1 MRLIIEADDFGLSE
15 SISNGIIDGING
27 GYITST
33 NIMANMPFA
42 KYAVEKALE
51 NNIKSVGLHFNL
63 TVGKPLTKNLLLTD
77 ENGVFLYNRKQIE
90 NPNLTYESVYNEMM
104 AQIKQ
109 IEKFSKGKLKLN
121 HITCHHDHLGDN
133 AIIRQVVY
141 DVTKLLKLPIRRE
154 DYSVDFDINKP
165 DIFYQ
170 KFSMKNV
177 NIDCL
182 KNFIEEYSNTDL
194 TIELLS
200 HPGYID
206 DYTKTITSY
215 LDRDKELNTLKQ
227 AKDEGLFDKIQLID
241 YSVLN

>member
-1 MRLIIEADDFGLSE
+1 MKLIIEADDLGLSK
-15 SISNGIIDGING
+15 SITDGIVDGING

-42 KYAVEKALE
+42 KYAVEKAVG

-63 TVGKPLTKNLLLTD
+63 TVGKPLTKNPLLTD

-90 NPNLTYESVYNEMM
+90 NPNLTYESVYKEMM

-109 IEKFSKGKLKLN
+109 IEKFGKGKLKLN
-121 HITCHHDHLGDN
+121 HITCHHHLGDN

-141 DVTKLLKLPIRRE
+141 DITKLLNLPIRRE
-154 DYSVDFDINKP
+154 DYSADFDINKP
-165 DIFYQ
+165 DLFY
-170 KFSMKNV
+170 KDFSMKNV

-182 KNFIEEYSNTDL
+182 RNFIEEYSNTDL

-215 LDRDKELNTLKQ
+215 LDRDKELSTLKQ
-227 AKDEGLFDKIQLID
+227 AKEEGLFDKIQLID
-241 YSVLN
+241 YSALK

>member
-1 MRLIIEADDFGLSE
+1 MLA
-15 SISNGIIDGING
+15 
-27 GYITST
+27 
-33 NIMANMPFA
+33 
-42 KYAVEKALE
+42 
-51 NNIKSVGLHFNL
+51 
-63 TVGKPLTKNLLLTD
+63 D

-121 HITCHHDHLGDN
+121 HITCHHHLGD

-141 DVTKLLKLPIRRE
+141 DITKLLKLPIRRE
-154 DYSVDFDINKP
+154 DYSADFDINKP
-165 DIFYQ
+165 DLFYQ

-182 KNFIEEYSNTDL
+182 RSFIEEYSNTDL

-227 AKDEGLFDKIQLID
+227 AKDEGLFDKVQLID
-241 YSVLN
+241 YSALKC

>member
-1 MRLIIEADDFGLSE
+1 MKLIIEADDFGLSK
-15 SISNGIIDGING
+15 SITDGIVDGING

-42 KYAVEKALE
+42 EYAVEKAVE

-63 TVGKPLTKNLLLTD
+63 TVGKPLTKNPLLTD

-90 NPNLTYESVYNEMM
+90 NPNLTYECVYNEMM

-109 IEKFSKGKLKLN
+109 IEKFGKGKLKLN
-121 HITCHHDHLGDN
+121 HITCHHHLGDN

-141 DVTKLLKLPIRRE
+141 DITKLLNLPIRRE
-154 DYSVDFDINKP
+154 DYSADFDINKP
-165 DIFYQ
+165 DLFY
-170 KFSMKNV
+170 KDFSMKNV

-182 KNFIEEYSNTDL
+182 RNFIEEYSNTDL

-215 LDRDKELNTLKQ
+215 LDRDKELSTLKQ
-227 AKDEGLFDKIQLID
+227 AKEEGLFDKIQLID
-241 YSVLN
+241 YSALK

>member
-1 MRLIIEADDFGLSE
+1 MRLIIEADDFGLSK
-15 SISNGIIDGING
+15 SITDGIVDGING

-42 KYAVEKALE
+42 KYAVEKAVK

-63 TVGKPLTKNLLLTD
+63 TVGEPLTKNSLLTD
-77 ENGVFLYNRKQIE
+77 EIGIFLYNRKQIE

-121 HITCHHDHLGDN
+121 HITCHHHLGDN
-133 AIIRQVVY
+133 ITIRQVIY
-141 DVTKLLKLPIRRE
+141 DITKLLKLPIRRE
-154 DYSVDFDINKP
+154 DYSADFDINKP
-165 DIFYQ
+165 DLFY
-170 KFSMKNV
+170 KDFSMKNININCLQNFV
-177 NIDCL
+177 NRY
-182 KNFIEEYSNTDL
+182 KNEEIV
-194 TIELLS
+194 IELLS

-206 DYTKTITSY
+206 NYTKTITSY

-227 AKDEGLFDKIQLID
+227 AKDAGLFDNVELVD
-241 YSVLN
+241 YFILN

>member
-15 SISNGIIDGING
+15 SITKGIIDGING

-42 KYAVEKALE
+42 KYAVEKAVK

-63 TVGKPLTKNLLLTD
+63 TAGKPLTKNPLLTD
-77 ENGVFLYNRKQIE
+77 ENGIFLYNRKQIE
-90 NPNLTYESVYNEMM
+90 NPNLTYESVYKEMM

-121 HITCHHDHLGDN
+121 HITCHHHLGDN
-133 AIIRQVVY
+133 AIIKQVVY
-141 DVTKLLKLPIRRE
+141 DITKLLNLPIRRE
-154 DYSVDFDINKP
+154 DYSADFDINKP
-165 DIFYQ
+165 DLFY
-170 KFSMKNV
+170 KDFSMKNV

-182 KNFIEEYSNTDL
+182 RSFIEKYSNTNL

-241 YSVLN
+241 YSALN

>member
-121 HITCHHDHLGDN
+121 HITCHQPDLCDN

-141 DVTKLLKLPIRRE
+141 DITKLLKLPIRRE
-154 DYSVDFDINKP
+154 DYSADFDINKP
-165 DIFYQ
+165 DLFY
-170 KFSMKNV
+170 KDFSMKNV

-182 KNFIEEYSNTDL
+182 RNFIEEYSNTDL

-215 LDRDKELNTLKQ
+215 LDRDKELSTLKQ
-227 AKDEGLFDKIQLID
+227 AKNEGLFDKIQLID
-241 YSVLN
+241 YSALN